1 MAEIASGMS
10 AAISA
15 YNRAAAKAN
24 EAPDVN
30 AGAGGGSDGE
40 FASLVR
46 SAIQEAQVIGGT
58 AEKATMAGVT
68 GAADLSQVVTA
79 VAEAEVALQTVVSI
93 RDKVLE
99 AYKDITRMPI

>member
-1 MAEIASGMS
+1 MDKSGES
-10 AAISA
+10 
-15 YNRAAAKAN
+15 
-24 EAPDVN
+24 
-30 AGAGGGSDGE
+30 GGTDGE

-46 SAIQEAQVIGGT
+46 SAIEQAQVIGGT
-58 AEKATMAGVT
+58 AEKATLAGVT